1 MASVGYA
8 SLPIVPSFGAVRKQ
22 LEEKLIPTLKK
33 VGESSGAA
41 FGDGMASAVEQATAR
56 VEKARKREAKA
67 AEWVASCEKKLATER
82 DNAQIKAKA
91 VESAEIKLEQARK
104 DAGRKVAAAEQK
116 LADVHGNADSTAK
129 QLADAEANLEKA
141 RNQATTMVI
150 DKENSLEKARQSA
163 ARTADRV
170 TAAEEK
176 LTKAQNEAAEASEN
190 VIASTKQLDKMQE
203 VAVKSTSKLSEA
215 FEKVR
220 YSSKQ
225 VGSAVGKAAEKM
237 QLHATV
243 ALGGLTALGK
253 GAADYAA
260 DAEQSYGAAES
271 IFENH
276 AQKINDLSKSAADS
290 VGLSGN
296 AYREQAS
303 YIGAMLK
310 NQGVPMDE
318 LADKSADL
326 VKMGADL
333 AATFGG
339 PTEDAVQALGA
350 TLRGETDPIERYGVS
365 IKQADINA
373 KMAEMG
379 MSGLTGEAEKQAK
392 TQALLALLTEQ
403 TGSAQGQFGR
413 ETDTAAHKVQVAK
426 AHMDNMKEALGTALL
441 PILGAVSDAMG
452 KVAQAA
458 EKHPKLFLGIA
469 AAIGALAGGVL
480 IVAQVS
486 KVMGALSAA
495 ALAAGTDIGGLIS
508 GFAAAAAP
516 ILAVVAAVTAVGV
529 ALWAFFTKTEK
540 GRELWGKLV
549 DFMHQSWEKLT
560 EFLTETWDALTGKI
574 KIFVEAVQVAWQEI
588 SSAFNGEDF
597 GMGQLAEWFGEDRA
611 QAIVDFAYKAGDAFM
626 GLKTHLGEAFEWV
639 KSALGTFFETLGN
652 LWQQVSPI
660 LAQFGGMLMSQL
672 GPILSSV
679 GGILGNVAGI
689 ALKLAQVVGNVLWT
703 AVTTLVSALQAVWN
717 VLSPVLIPVF
727 KTVAEILGGVLGGAI
742 MLVVGVIRGLADAFE
757 WVTGVVKDFLDNF
770 VAPLVDW
777 FSQMGDLFNNTIGSI
792 QSFSDVFGAMGDF
805 VTGVLGSL
813 GVDVEGWRDRI
824 LDVWDQLRTVF
835 IEPFMAVWDLVRAL
849 FSGNSDAMEQAW
861 LHYKM
866 VMYQA
871 WAEIKDTVL
880 APFQGAIDFLKDK
893 THKAMDSMGEAFG
906 KLRDLAAKP
915 IKFVVETVWNNGLLK
930 AWNGVAKLVGLDEMQ
945 PVQLGFATGGIL
957 PGYTPG
963 RDIYNFVDPRTGMAI
978 GLSGGE
984 SILRPEATQAFG
996 PNAIDAI
1003 NKAARQGGRS
1013 AVAKLIGEGAQFR
1026 FARGGMFLPNGDT
1039 ARKEEQSANIERA
1052 IAFMEREAGKPY
1064 QWGGVG
1070 DPSWDCSGLWSGI
1083 LNEINGRDGRAGRL
1097 FNTTSLMANPETWG
1111 FVRGLSGPVTV
1122 GVSSDHMAGTL
1133 AGTNAE
1139 SRGGDGVLW
1148 GGSAWGSE
1156 HSYFPTKLT
1165 LASILGEYLPGATGG
1180 SGFNLMAM
1188 VKGIWDRA
1196 INAIGAFPGADTLGM
1211 MGSLP
1216 AAALQTVAKAA
1227 WDFVSK
1233 KAGTFSGSAGTSG
1246 SAESWRDMAMA
1257 AMRRQ
1262 GFNADDPAQVNAMI
1276 AQIQSESGGN
1286 PGIAQQIVDVNGTG
1300 ESAGVGLLQIIPGTF
1315 AANRDPAL
1323 PDDRR
1328 DPWANMNAA
1337 LRYYRSRYGTDLTS
1351 MWGHGHGYATGGILP
1366 SFAGV
1371 YDAGGI
1377 LPAGGAAFNFSGFDE
1392 VVVNAPQLQALN
1404 ALANNVGALANRV
1417 ADLVKQGDYRGA
1429 GDAAQTGARKL
1440 FEQYLPNVTAFAD
1453 LATVKEWHE
1462 VVGSLPG
1469 IFKEVAD
1476 KTAGLVSGWDKL
1488 QNSYGAQGDAAAK
1501 LAEKADALKKAQEE
1515 LAEAQSDSAEMSKQ
1529 DARKLKD
1536 AEDALAKAR
1545 EAASKATGD
1554 KAAAANEK
1562 VAKAEEK
1569 LGRVR
1574 EDIADHSSEAED
1586 KRADAVQKAQEKVLK
1601 AELDLSSARDVVAQ
1615 AAAAAGHAEIA
1626 MAIQVM
1632 TFIVDLVKDI
1642 IDRVN
1647 RMRIES
1653 AKAIHEAMGGFV
1665 ELANIVAGF
1674 RKTVVET
1681 SVQIVQAQTALRAA
1695 VWKTRTA
1702 EFDLRMAR
1710 LNGVV
1715 TVAQAEKE
1723 LADERKRLEDRRAW
1737 AFRDLSLEYV
1747 GWNEQ
1752 MIRAAQGLQQV
1763 ERNRIAEQ
1771 LVGAEAAKRL
1781 MGASIDEQMAWMDK
1795 LEMAKQMGLEREID
1809 LYAKVSPKLLALQHQ
1824 RDATQ
1829 LEALQKQV
1837 DASIALTES
1846 VFAQIKAQR
1855 DLVRLGEDRLK
1866 AEKRLAELQG
1876 QGTMSQSEA
1885 LTGQEI
1891 ARLMEVAAKARA
1903 RMQDSGW
1910 RRGIG
1915 NWGRIYEGA
1924 SREYD
1929 ATQAR
1934 ITELLASEAGKP
1946 YRELQDSMKE
1956 TIKAAQYEFFF
1967 KQDER
1972 GKEIIEGS
1980 AFGEALRRV
1989 ENQKFQRSL
1998 DQVDDEEIGLKR
2010 KIEDAKRE
2018 AAESEYLQRLRE
2030 RSESLKAGAAYER
2043 GSAEALV
2050 ESDAVVRAAR
2060 ADVARAQGVRA
2071 NQLAREQGRPQVVN
2085 ITAPAEGLAV
2095 SSDQYVNDM
2104 LSLVEQL
2111 GAVTGRVER
2120 IELSRPSGGQERL
2133 RRALAMGGK

>member
-1 MASVGYA
+1 MSSVGYA
-8 SLPIVPSFGAVRKQ
+8 SLPIVPSLSGVQKQ
-22 LEEKLIPTLKK
+22 LEKKLIPTLKRAG
-33 VGESSGAA
+33 VDSGKA
-41 FGDGMASAVEQATAR
+41 FGEGMAGSVEQAAAR
-56 VEKARKREAKA
+56 VEKARRREQAMAEKVAEAEKA
-67 AEWVASCEKKLATER
+67 LATER
-82 DNAQIKAKA
+82 QNAEIKAKA
-91 VESAEIKLEQARK
+91 IESAELKLEQART
-104 DAGRKVAAAEQK
+104 DAGRKVTVAEEK
-116 LADVHGNADSTAK
+116 LEAVRSDANATAK
-129 QLADAEANLEKA
+129 QLADAEAALEKA
-141 RNQATTMVI
+141 RNQGQASVL
-150 DKENSLEKARQSA
+150 DKENALDKARQSA
-163 ARTADRV
+163 ARTDDRV
-170 TAAEEK
+170 AKAEKK
-176 LTKAQNEAAEASEN
+176 LADMKDQAAEASEN
-190 VIASTKQLDKMQE
+190 VIALTKQLDAVQE
-203 VAVKSTSKLSEA
+203 QSIRTQNRLSRAMSSVKDSAKT
-215 FEKVR
+215 
-220 YSSKQ
+220 
-225 VGSAVGKAAEKM
+225 VGSAMGKAAEKM
-237 QLHATV
+237 QVHASV
-243 ALGGLTALGK
+243 ALGGLTMLGK

-260 DAEQSYGAAES
+260 DAEQSYGAVES
-271 IFENH
+271 IFAEH
-276 AQKINDLSKSAADS
+276 GQKINDLSKKAADA

-296 AYREQAS
+296 AYREQAA
-303 YIGAMLK
+303 YMGAMLK
-310 NQGVPMDE
+310 NQGVPMEE

-365 IKQADINA
+365 IKQADIKA

-379 MSGLTGEAEKQAK
+379 LSGLTGEAEKQGK

-403 TGSAQGQFGR
+403 TGAAQGQFAR

-426 AHMDNMKEALGTALL
+426 AKMDDMKEAIGTALL
-441 PILGAVSDAMG
+441 PVLGAASDAMG
-452 KVAQAA
+452 RIAEVAK
-458 EKHPKLFLGIA
+458 EHPKLFLGIA
-469 AAIGALAGGVL
+469 AAIGALSGGIL

-495 ALAAGTDIGGLIS
+495 ALAANTTIGGLIS
-508 GFAAAAAP
+508 GFVAAAAP

-540 GRELWGKLV
+540 GRELWGNMV
-549 DFMHQSWEKLT
+549 DFMRDSWEKLT
-560 EFLTETWDALTGKI
+560 GFLTRTWDDLTGRI
-574 KIFVEAVQVAWQEI
+574 RMFVEAVQVAWEEI
-588 SSAFNGEDF
+588 TAAFNGDDF
-597 GMGQLAEWFGEDRA
+597 GMGQLTEWFGEERA
-611 QAIVDFAYKAGDAFM
+611 AAILYFAESCGDAFQRF
-626 GLKTHLGEAFEWV
+626 KTGAGEAVDWIREKWAAFTEMLARVWDTIGPVLSAVGGWV
-639 KSALGTFFETLGN
+639 
-652 LWQQVSPI
+652 Q
-660 LAQFGGMLMSQL
+660 SQM
-672 GPILSSV
+672 GPILSSL
-679 GGILGNVAGI
+679 GGILGNVFNI
-689 ALKLAQVVGNVLWT
+689 VKNLAVGFGSLLFN
-703 AVTTLVSALQAVWN
+703 SLQAVWN
-717 VLSPVLIPVF
+717 ILKGLWDLISPVLIPVF
-727 KTVAEILGGVLGGAI
+727 KTLAGIVGGA
-742 MLVVGVIRGLADAFE
+742 V
-757 WVTGVVKDFLDNF
+757 
-770 VAPLVDW
+770 
-777 FSQMGDLFNNTIGSI
+777 IGSI
-792 QSFSDVFGAMGDF
+792 MGLVGAIRVVADVFEWITGVINDVVEKGLRPFMEWLGEVSRQMTESMNPMDMLGDTFTRLGDAFKSVCDAMGIDLGGLRDF
-805 VTGVLGSL
+805 F
-813 GVDVEGWRDRI
+813 
-824 LDVWDQLRTVF
+824 LDVWDDIRSVF
-835 IEPFMAVWDLVRAL
+835 IDPFIAAWDLVHAM
-849 FSGNSDAMEQAW
+849 FTGNSDGMERAW
-861 LHYKM
+861 LKYKSTM
-866 VMYQA
+866 LYA
-871 WAEIKDTVL
+871 WDVLKNTVL
-880 APFQGAIDFLKDK
+880 APFVDTFEWMREKSSQAIDRIGD
-893 THKAMDSMGEAFG
+893 AFHR
-906 KLRDLAAKP
+906 LRELAAKP

-930 AWNGVAKLVGLDEMQ
+930 AWNGVAKLVGLDEIK
-945 PVQLGFATGGIL
+945 PVQLGFATGGVL

-963 RDIYNFVDPRTGMAI
+963 QDVHRFYSPTAGVLD
-978 GLSGGE
+978 LSGGE
-984 SILRPEATQAFG
+984 AILRPEVTRAMG
-996 PNAIDAI
+996 KNSVDAL
-1003 NKAARQGGRS
+1003 NRAAMRGGTA
-1013 AVAKLIGEGAQFR
+1013 AVAKLLGEGASMR
-1026 FARGGMFLPNGDT
+1026 FARGGVFLPNGDT
-1039 ARKEEQSANIERA
+1039 ARKEDQSDRILAAVR
-1052 IAFMEREAGKPY
+1052 FMQGEAGKPY

-1070 DPSWDCSGLWSGI
+1070 DPSWDCSGLWSGAVNV
-1083 LNEINGRDGRAGRL
+1083 LNGRDGRAGRL
-1097 FNTTSLMANPETWG
+1097 FNTTSLMANPEAWG

-1156 HSYFPTKLT
+1156 HSYFPNKYT
-1165 LASILGEYLPGATGG
+1165 LASILGEYLPGASGGG
-1180 SGFNLMAM
+1180 SGFSIVSI

-1196 INAIGAFPGADTLGM
+1196 INAIGHLPGADKLGM
-1211 MGSLP
+1211 MGQLP
-1216 AAALQTVAKAA
+1216 AAALKTVAEAA
-1227 WDFVSK
+1227 WNFVSK

-1246 SAESWRDMAMA
+1246 NAESWREMAMA

-1337 LRYYRSRYGTDLTS
+1337 LRYYRGRYGNDLTA
-1351 MWGHGHGYATGGILP
+1351 MWGHGHGYANGGILP

-1392 VVVNAPQLQALN
+1392 VVVNAPRLQALN

-1417 ADLVKQGDYRGA
+1417 ADLVTQGDYRGA
-1429 GDAAQTGARKL
+1429 WGEAQAGTRKL
-1440 FEQYLPNVTAFAD
+1440 FEEYLPNVTAFVD
-1453 LATVKEWHE
+1453 SATVKEWHE

-1469 IFKEVAD
+1469 VFKQVAD
-1476 KTAGLVSGWDKL
+1476 ATSGMVGGWTKL
-1488 QNSYGAQGDAAAK
+1488 QSSYGAQGDAAAK

-1554 KAAAANEK
+1554 KATAANEK

-1569 LGRVR
+1569 LSRVR
-1574 EDIADHSSEAED
+1574 EDIADHSSETED

-1601 AELDLSSARDVVAQ
+1601 AELDLSSARDVVAS

-1653 AKAIHEAMGGFV
+1653 AKAVHEMMGGFV
-1665 ELANIVAGF
+1665 ELANIAAGF

-1715 TVAQAEKE
+1715 AVAQAEKE
-1723 LADERKRLEDRRAW
+1723 LADERQRLEDRRAW

-1771 LVGAEAAKRL
+1771 LVGADTARRL
-1781 MGASIDEQMAWMDK
+1781 TGASIDEQLAWLDK
-1795 LEMAKQMGLEREID
+1795 LETAKQMGLERELD
-1809 LYAKVSPKLLALQHQ
+1809 LYAQVSPKLLALQHQ
-1824 RDATQ
+1824 RDAAQ

-1837 DASIALTES
+1837 DASIALTEA

-1866 AEKRLAELQG
+1866 AEQRLAELQG
-1876 QGTMSQSEA
+1876 QGAMSQSEA

-1891 ARLMEVAAKARA
+1891 ARLMQVSAEARA
-1903 RMQDSGW
+1903 KMQDSGW
-1910 RRGIG
+1910 RKGIG

-1924 SREYD
+1924 SDQYD
-1929 ATQAR
+1929 AAQAR
-1934 ITELLASEAGKP
+1934 IRELMDSESGKP
-1946 YRELQDSMKE
+1946 FRDMWDSMQE
-1956 TIKAAQYEFFF
+1956 TIAAAQFEFFF
-1967 KQDER
+1967 KHDDR
-1972 GKEIIEGS
+1972 GKDIIQNSE
-1980 AFGEALRRV
+1980 FGAALRRV

-2018 AAESEYLQRLRE
+2018 AAEQKYLQGLRE
-2030 RSESLKAGAAYER
+2030 RAESLKAGAAYER
-2043 GSAEALV
+2043 GSAEALLDQ
-2050 ESDAVVRAAR
+2050 DAVVRAAR
-2060 ADVARAQGVRA
+2060 ADVARAQGIRA
-2071 NQLAREQGRPQVVN
+2071 NQLASGLGQGPVVN
-2085 ITAPAEGLAV
+2085 VSAPAAGGLVEA
-2095 SSDQYVNDM
+2095 DRYVEDM
-2104 LSLVEQL
+2104 LALVEQL
-2111 GAVTGRVER
+2111 GGVVGRVDR
-2120 IELSRPSGGQERL
+2120 IEARRPSDGQERL
-2133 RRALAMGGK
+2133 RRALAL

>member
-1 MASVGYA
+1 MSSVGYA
-8 SLPIVPSFGAVRKQ
+8 SLPIVPSLSGVQKQ
-22 LEEKLIPTLKK
+22 LEKKLIPTLRRAG
-33 VGESSGAA
+33 VDSGKA
-41 FGDGMASAVEQATAR
+41 FGEGMAGSVEQAAAR
-56 VEKARKREAKA
+56 VEKARRREQVMAEKVAEAEKA
-67 AEWVASCEKKLATER
+67 LATER
-82 DNAQIKAKA
+82 QNAEIKAKA
-91 VESAEIKLEQARK
+91 IESAELKLEQART
-104 DAGRKVAAAEQK
+104 DAGRKVAVAEEK
-116 LADVHGNADSTAK
+116 LEAVRSDANATAK
-129 QLADAEANLEKA
+129 QLADAEAALEKA
-141 RNQATTMVI
+141 RNQGQASVL
-150 DKENSLEKARQSA
+150 DKENALDKARQSA
-163 ARTADRV
+163 ARTTDRV
-170 TAAEEK
+170 AKAEKK
-176 LTKAQNEAAEASEN
+176 LADMKDQAAEASEN
-190 VIASTKQLDKMQE
+190 VIALTKQLDAVQE
-203 VAVKSTSKLSEA
+203 QSIRTQGRLAQAMGRVKESAKT
-215 FEKVR
+215 
-220 YSSKQ
+220 
-225 VGSAVGKAAEKM
+225 VGGAMGKAAEKM
-237 QLHATV
+237 QIHASV
-243 ALGGLTALGK
+243 ALGGLTMLGK

-260 DAEQSYGAAES
+260 DAEQSYGAVES
-271 IFENH
+271 IFAEH
-276 AQKINDLSKSAADS
+276 GQKINDLSKKAADA

-296 AYREQAS
+296 AYREQAA

-310 NQGVPMDE
+310 NQGVPMED

-413 ETDTAAHKVQVAK
+413 ETETAAHKVQVAK
-426 AHMDNMKEALGTALL
+426 AKMDDMKEAVGTALL
-441 PILGAVSDAMG
+441 PVLGAASDAMG
-452 KVAQAA
+452 RIAEVAK
-458 EKHPKLFLGIA
+458 EHPKLFLGIA

-480 IVAQVS
+480 VVAQVS

-495 ALAAGTDIGGLIS
+495 ALAAGTNIGGLIS

-560 EFLTETWDALTGKI
+560 GFLTETWDALTGKI

-588 SSAFNGEDF
+588 TAAFHGEDF
-597 GMGQLAEWFGEDRA
+597 GMGQLSEWFGEERA
-611 QAIVDFAYKAGDAFM
+611 AAILDFAESCGDAFTRF
-626 GLKTHLGEAFEWV
+626 KDAAATAVDWV
-639 KSALGTFFETLGN
+639 REKWANFATGVGQV
-652 LWQQVSPI
+652 WDQVSPI
-660 LAQFGGMLMSQL
+660 LAAVGGWIQSQL
-672 GPILSSV
+672 GPILSSLA
-679 GGILGNVAGI
+679 GILGNVFNI
-689 ALKLAQVVGNVLWT
+689 VKNLAVGFG
-703 AVTTLVSALQAVWN
+703 SALFGALTVVWN
-717 VLSPVLIPVF
+717 VLKALWDLIAPVLVPVF
-727 KTVAEILGGVLGGAI
+727 KTLAGIVGGVVVGAV
-742 MLVVGVIRGLADAFE
+742 MALVGVIRVAADVFE
-757 WVTGVVKDFLDNF
+757 WITGVINTVVEKAIRPFLDW
-770 VAPLVDW
+770 VGQM
-777 FSQMGDLFNNTIGSI
+777 SQKLSEVGSPAEA
-792 QSFSDVFGAMGDF
+792 FGAIFQRLGDSFHSVCDAMGIDLGALRDF
-805 VTGVLGSL
+805 F
-813 GVDVEGWRDRI
+813 I
-824 LDVWDQLRTVF
+824 DVWDGIRTVV
-835 IEPFMAVWDLVRAL
+835 IDPFEAAWNLIKAV
-849 FSGNSDAMEQAW
+849 FSGNSEAMERAWLRLKMTLFQAW
-861 LHYKM
+861 DTLKN
-866 VMYQA
+866 
-871 WAEIKDTVL
+871 TVL
-880 APFQGAIDFLKDK
+880 KPFVDTFEWMRDKASQAIDRIGD
-893 THKAMDSMGEAFG
+893 AFH

-930 AWNGVAKLVGLDEMQ
+930 AWNGVAKLVGLDEIA
-945 PVQLGFATGGIL
+945 PVQLGFARGGVL

-963 RDIYNFVDPRTGMAI
+963 RDVHRFYSPTAGILD
-978 GLSGGE
+978 LSGGE
-984 SILRPEATQAFG
+984 AIMRPEVTQALG
-996 PNAIDAI
+996 KNSIDAL
-1003 NKAARQGGRS
+1003 NAAAMRGGKS
-1013 AVAKLIGEGAQFR
+1013 AVAKMLGEGAQFA
-1026 FARGGMFLPNGDT
+1026 FARGGVFLPNGDT
-1039 ARKEEQSANIERA
+1039 ERKEEQSARIQAAVE
-1052 IAFMEREAGKPY
+1052 FMQGEAGKPY

-1083 LNEINGRDGRAGRL
+1083 VNVLNGRDGRAGRL

-1111 FVRGLSGPVTV
+1111 FVKGLSGPVTV

-1156 HSYFPTKLT
+1156 HSYFPNKYT
-1165 LASILGEYLPGATGG
+1165 LESILGEYLPGATGG

-1233 KAGTFSGSAGTSG
+1233 KAGTFSGAAGTSG

-1371 YDAGGI
+1371 YDTGGI
-1377 LPAGGAAFNFSGFDE
+1377 LPHGGAAFNLSGTPE
-1392 VVVNAPQLQALN
+1392 VIINAPQLQAIN
-1404 ALANNVGALANRV
+1404 TLANNVGALANRV
-1417 ADLVKQGDYRGA
+1417 GELVTQGDYEGA
-1429 GDAAQTGARKL
+1429 FGEAQAGTRKL
-1440 FEQYLPNVTAFAD
+1440 FEEYLPNITAFVD
-1453 LATVKEWHE
+1453 SATVKEWHE

-1469 IFKEVAD
+1469 VFKQVAD
-1476 KTAGLVSGWDKL
+1476 ATSGMVGGWTKL
-1488 QNSYGAQGDAAAK
+1488 QASYGAQGDAAAK

-1554 KAAAANEK
+1554 KATAANEK

-1569 LGRVR
+1569 LSRVR
-1574 EDIADHSSEAED
+1574 EDIADHSSETED

-1601 AELDLSSARDVVAQ
+1601 AELDLSSARDVVAS

-1665 ELANIVAGF
+1665 ELANMAAGF

-1715 TVAQAEKE
+1715 AVAQAEKE

-1795 LEMAKQMGLEREID
+1795 LETAKQMGLEREID

-1837 DASIALTES
+1837 DASIALTEA

-1855 DLVRLGEDRLK
+1855 DLVRLGEDRIK

-2043 GSAEALV
+2043 GSAEALLDQ
-2050 ESDAVVRAAR
+2050 DAVVRAAR
-2060 ADVARAQGVRA
+2060 ADVARVQGIRA
-2071 NQLAREQGRPQVVN
+2071 NQLASGLGQGPVVN
-2085 ITAPAEGLAV
+2085 VSAPASGGLVEA
-2095 SSDQYVNDM
+2095 DRYVEDM
-2104 LSLVEQL
+2104 LALVEQL
-2111 GAVTGRVER
+2111 GGVVGRVDR
-2120 IELSRPSGGQERL
+2120 IEARSPSDGQERL
-2133 RRALAMGGK
+2133 RRALAL